1 LIFRLQRLV
10 RGVVRS
16 SRHKKTKFLKL
27 KIVIDGKTYEV
38 EVEEAEELGG
48 LDTSAPTASAI
59 QSSVLPSARLSASS
73 DFDESKIC
81 RSPLAGVVARLQV
94 TSGQHVQP
102 DEVLVILDAMKME
115 IKIAAPSA
123 GTIKS
128 IEAAPGDAVK
138 PNQILVCF
146 E

>member
-1 LIFRLQRLV
+1 M
-10 RGVVRS
+10 
-16 SRHKKTKFLKL
+16 KL
-27 KIVIDGKTYEV
+27 RIVIDGRTYEV

-48 LDTSAPTASAI
+48 LDTSEPTASAI
-59 QSSVLPSARLSASS
+59 QSSVLPSAKLSASS
-73 DFDESKIC
+73 DFDEAKVC

-94 TSGQHVQP
+94 SPGQHVQP
-102 DEVLVILDAMKME
+102 NELLLVLDAMKME

-128 IEAAPGDAVK
+128 IEVDPGDAVK

-146 E
+146 D